1 MAAGAAPHAYALHVD
16 GKDIVGA
23 SEWSNNAML
32 RFDPG
37 SEKFESIPLPRAN
50 AAVRQILGRPGEV
63 WLPESGTEFVT
74 VIRTG

>member
-1 MAAGAAPHAYALHVD
+1 
-16 GKDIVGA
+16 
-23 SEWSNNAML
+23 ML

-37 SEKFESIPLPRAN
+37 GKKFETIPLPRAN
-50 AAVRQILGRPGEV
+50 AAVRQILGRLREV